1 MDYVEAGAELA
12 PEIELRQLSSE
23 WNGVMECWSVGWRIK
38 NNAAHPLRIDSV
50 RLPHGQFKAD
60 ERCFEPALVL
70 SSGQDARFQTAVRC
84 DEPAGLVTENAFLIF
99 NVVQLGGPWRIFVRV
114 RVDVG
119 SNREPH
125 AEVELITTQKAGFSG
140 VSV

>member
-1 MDYVEAGAELA
+1 MVYLEAGVESA

-23 WNGVMECWSVGWRIK
+23 WNGVRECWSIAWRIK
-38 NNAAHPLRIDSV
+38 NNAAHSLRIDSV
-50 RLPHGQFKAD
+50 RLPHGQFKA
-60 ERCFEPALVL
+60 EEQRFEPTLALSPGADL
-70 SSGQDARFQTAVRC
+70 RFQTAVRC

-99 NVVQLGGPWRIFVRV
+99 QVMWLGEPWRIFVRV
-114 RVDVG
+114 RVAVG

-140 VSV
+140 VSL